1 MTDVLFFEK
10 PGCANN
16 ARQKQLL
23 QAAGHNLDV
32 RDLLRE
38 PWTAE
43 RLRGFFVGLPV
54 AAWFNK
60 AAPQVKSGAIDPE
73 HLDEDQA
80 LALMLAD
87 PILIRR
93 PLMEADGRRAA
104 GFDPDKVG
112 SWIGLSAA
120 KPPQGDLETCRRQNL
135 PPCPPPSGEHT
146 S

>member
-23 QAAGHNLDV
+23 QAAGHRLDV

-43 RLRGFFVGLPV
+43 RLRGFFGGLPV

-60 AAPQVKSGAIDPE
+60 AAPQVKSGAIDPGR
-73 HLDEDQA
+73 LDEGQA

-93 PLMEADGRRAA
+93 PLMEAGGRRAA
-104 GFDPDKVG
+104 GFDQAQVEA
-112 SWIGLSAA
+112 WIGLSAA
-120 KPPQGDLETCRRQNL
+120 KPQQTDLETCRRQNL
-135 PPCPPPSGEHT
+135 PPCPPPSGDRT

>member
-1 MTDVLFFEK
+1 MFFEK

-23 QAAGHNLDV
+23 QGAGHRLEV

-43 RLRGFFVGLPV
+43 RLRGFFGDLPV

-60 AAPQVKSGAIDPE
+60 AAPQVKSGAIDPDR
-73 HLDEDQA
+73 LDEDQA

-104 GFDPDKVG
+104 GFDPAEVEA
-112 SWIGLSAA
+112 WIGLAAA
-120 KPPQGDLETCRRQNL
+120 KPRTDDLETCRRQIL
-135 PPCPPPSGEHT
+135 PPCPAPSGDRA